1 VKIQKIIQKPMVVD
15 VYFFSLAVR
24 IAISGYLVRQFFEIF
39 LSEDLE
45 DVSC

>member
-1 VKIQKIIQKPMVVD
+1 MVVD
-15 VYFFSLAVR
+15 VYFFFLAVR